1 MWFKLL
7 VYCAVHLPVA
17 HRSAQ
22 NCQTVG
28 LGTKP
33 AILPAD
39 EVLDE
44 AVESGSTQT
53 ASTSA
58 YDWWWKHQNTGVHF
72 FLTLVEHLEKQMHL
86 QCTGL
91 DQPDA

>member
-7 VYCAVHLPVA
+7 VYCVVHLPVA

-72 FLTLVEHLEKQMHL
+72 FD
-86 QCTGL
+86 TG
-91 DQPDA
+91 